1 VTRVTRVTLLT
12 GDAFLVRVTGV
23 RFFAG
28 ATILLL
34 DLVFFSTSNK
44 KMLNILQSRNQREAI
59 YNLIVF
65 ALFVVI
71 MTFFMQFLWNRTLVK
86 HITILRPVDSLLQT
100 FLLALGIALF
110 RL

>member
-12 GDAFLVRVTGV
+12 GV
-23 RFFAG
+23 RFFAT

-44 KMLNILQSRNQREAI
+44 KMLNILQSRNQREAL
-59 YNLIVF
+59 YNLFVF
-65 ALFVVI
+65 ALFVII
-71 MTFFMQFLWNRTLVK
+71 MTVLMQFLWNRTLVK
-86 HITILRPVDSLLQT
+86 HISILRPVDSLLQT

>member
-12 GDAFLVRVTGV
+12 GDAFLTRVTGV

-28 ATILLL
+28 AAILLL

-44 KMLNILQSRNQREAI
+44 KMLNILQSRNQREAL

-71 MTFFMQFLWNRTLVK
+71 MTVFMQLLWNRTLVK

>member
-1 VTRVTRVTLLT
+1 VVVTLLT
-12 GDAFLVRVTGV
+12 G
-23 RFFAG
+23 FA

-34 DLVFFSTSNK
+34 VLVFFSQSNK

-59 YNLIVF
+59 YNLLVF
-65 ALFVVI
+65 TLFVVI
-71 MTFFMQFLWNRTLVK
+71 MTVIMKFLWNDTLVK

-110 RL
+110 KL

>member
-1 VTRVTRVTLLT
+1 LTRVTLFI
-12 GDAFLVRVTGV
+12 GDARLTGV
-23 RFFAG
+23 RFFAT
-28 ATILLL
+28 AILLL

-44 KMLNILQSRNQREAI
+44 KMLNILQSRNQKEAI

-65 ALFVVI
+65 TLFVIIMTVI
-71 MTFFMQFLWNRTLVK
+71 MRFLWNDTLVK
-86 HITILRPVDSLLQT
+86 HISILKPVDSLLQT

>member
-1 VTRVTRVTLLT
+1 LVTFFI
-12 GDAFLVRVTGV
+12 GDAFLTGV
-23 RFFAG
+23 RFFTTV
-28 ATILLL
+28 TILLL

-44 KMLNILQSRNQREAI
+44 KMLNILQSRNQKEAI
-59 YNLIVF
+59 YNFIVF
-65 ALFVVI
+65 TLFVVI

>member
-1 VTRVTRVTLLT
+1 VTRVTRVTLFM
-12 GDAFLVRVTGV
+12 GDAFLTGV
-23 RFFAG
+23 RFFATV
-28 ATILLL
+28 TILLL

-44 KMLNILQSRNQREAI
+44 KMLNILQSRNQKQAI
-59 YNLIVF
+59 YNIIVF
-65 ALFVVI
+65 VLFVII

-86 HITILRPVDSLLQT
+86 HITILKPVDSLLQT